1 MSEGE
6 IKSVPTA
13 GAAPDKMFWKL
24 QLYVFF
30 SFIVFYCILS

>member
-24 QLYVFF
+24 QLYVL